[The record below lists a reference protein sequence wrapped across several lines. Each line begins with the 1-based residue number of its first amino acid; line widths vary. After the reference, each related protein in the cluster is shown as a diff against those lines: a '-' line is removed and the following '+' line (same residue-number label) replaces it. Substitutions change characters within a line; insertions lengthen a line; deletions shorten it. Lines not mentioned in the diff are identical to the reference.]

1 MDIFDTLEQRVD
13 ELLARKKSLETE
25 NEELRAELAKIS
37 QEKEAVTAR
46 IDGLLRKLQGELD
59 A

>member
-13 ELLARKKSLETE
+13 ELLARKKSLEEE
-25 NEELRAELAKIS
+25 NAGLRTQLATVS

-46 IDGLLRKLQGELD
+46 IDGLLRKLREELD